1 MSRVIEDLEQRQLR
15 TNLPPFKAGDTVRV
29 HFQVIEGQRR
39 RVQVF
44 EGIVLK
50 RQGAGVR
57 ETFTVRKQSF
67 GVGVERTFPVH
78 SPKIERI
85 EVTSIGD
92 VNRAKL
98 YYLRGKVGKRA
109 RVRARRGVAL
119 PESELLTSAGA
130 MPPEGEPVDEELVA
144 EAAEAGEAQP
154 PEEAPAEEAAPSEEP
169 AAEEPAPE
177 AEPAAEEPEPVA
189 EEPGPEPESA
199 VEPEPEPAETTKE

>member
-1 MSRVIEDLEQRQLR
+1 MSKVIESMEQRQLR

-39 RVQVF
+39 RLQVF

-85 EVTSIGD
+85 EVTAIGD

-109 RVRARRGVAL
+109 RVRARRGVVL
-119 PESELLTSAGA
+119 PESELLVSAGA
-130 MPPEGEPVDEELVA
+130 MPAEGAEVDEELVA
-144 EAAEAGEAQP
+144 EAAEPAAVEETGESETAP
-154 PEEAPAEEAAPSEEP
+154 PEEQVEADEPAAEEPVAEEP
-169 AAEEPAPE
+169 AAEEE
-177 AEPAAEEPEPVA
+177 TA

-199 VEPEPEPAETTKE
+199 VEPEPEPAETTQE

>member
-1 MSRVIEDLEQRQLR
+1 MNRVIESLEQRQLR
-15 TNLPPFKAGDTVRV
+15 SDLPPFKAGDSVRV

-44 EGIVLK
+44 EGIVIK

-67 GVGVERTFPVH
+67 GVGVERTFPLH
-78 SPKIERI
+78 SPKIEKI
-85 EVTSIGD
+85 EVTAIGD

-109 RVRARRGVAL
+109 RVRAKRGVAL
-119 PESELLTSAGA
+119 PVVEAPAPTESD
-130 MPPEGEPVDEELVA
+130 MPPEGEEREALEEVA
-144 EAAEAGEAQP
+144 
-154 PEEAPAEEAAPSEEP
+154 PEEPDAESEET
-169 AAEEPAPE
+169 
-177 AEPAAEEPEPVA
+177 A

-199 VEPEPEPAETTKE
+199 VEPEPEPAEQASE

>member
-15 TNLPPFKAGDTVRV
+15 TNLPQFKAGDTVRV

-85 EVTSIGD
+85 EVTAIGD

-130 MPPEGEPVDEELVA
+130 MPPEGEAVDEELVA
-144 EAAEAGEAQP
+144 EAAEAAEAEAPEVEADTPAEEAQA
-154 PEEAPAEEAAPSEEP
+154 EEAPAEETP
-169 AAEEPAPE
+169 AEEPL
-177 AEPAAEEPEPVA
+177 AEEPEPM
-189 EEPGPEPESA
+189 PESA
-199 VEPEPEPAETTKE
+199 GEPEPVKPAE

>member
-1 MSRVIEDLEQRQLR
+1 MNRVIEELEQRQLR
-15 TNLPPFKAGDTVRV
+15 ANLPPFKAGDTVRV

-44 EGIVLK
+44 EGVVLK
-50 RQGAGVR
+50 RQGAGAR

-85 EVTSIGD
+85 EVTAIGD

-109 RVRARRGVAL
+109 RVRAKRGVAL
-119 PESELLTSAGA
+119 PESQALVGV
-130 MPPEGEPVDEELVA
+130 MPPEGEAVDEELVA
-144 EAAEAGEAQP
+144 EAAEAADAEETP
-154 PEEAPAEEAAPSEEP
+154 PEEAEETAAEPQAQEVADGPEPAPEEP
-169 AAEEPAPE
+169 AAQ
-177 AEPAAEEPEPVA
+177 
-189 EEPGPEPESA
+189 EPGPEPESA
-199 VEPEPEPAETTKE
+199 VEPEPEPAEAEPEPTPVKE

>member
-1 MSRVIEDLEQRQLR
+1 MSRLIETLEQRQLR

-85 EVTSIGD
+85 EVTAIGD

-109 RVRARRGVAL
+109 RVRAKRGVAL
-119 PESELLTSAGA
+119 PESELLVGA
-130 MPPEGEPVDEELVA
+130 VPAEGEAVDEELVA
-144 EAAEAGEAQP
+144 EAR
-154 PEEAPAEEAAPSEEP
+154 PESE
-169 AAEEPAPE
+169 PE
-177 AEPAAEEPEPVA
+177 ASA

-199 VEPEPEPAETTKE
+199 VEPEPEPVEVAAEPQPATKE

>member
-1 MSRVIEDLEQRQLR
+1 MNRVIEDLEQRQLR

-144 EAAEAGEAQP
+144 EAAEADAA
-154 PEEAPAEEAAPSEEP
+154 EEAPAEEAAPTEEP
-169 AAEEPAPE
+169 AVEEPAPE
-177 AEPAAEEPEPVA
+177 AEPAAEEPESVA